1 MTGIEWPLRWKLQ
14 VLFWSIH
21 ASYLVLHGMYV
32 SPSLALSWNI
42 NTPSLTFYPIDV
54 NYYGSIETAVA
65 CTAQIGLLNFY
76 IDFGFVM

>member
-1 MTGIEWPLRWKLQ
+1 
-14 VLFWSIH
+14 
-21 ASYLVLHGMYV
+21 MYV